1 MSFYFWLRSRYK
13 NESNLFGK
21 LAALMD
27 GDENAPVTS
36 RNKKIIRSYLIS
48 KKISLKMMRAFIDS
62 LEHTK
67 RSWRIGD

>member
-48 KKISLKMMRAFIDS
+48 KKISLKMMRAFNCSFIAYKKE
-62 LEHTK
+62 LK
-67 RSWRIGD
+67 NR

>member
-48 KKISLKMMRAFIDS
+48 KKISLKMMRAFNC
-62 LEHTK
+62 
-67 RSWRIGD
+67 

>member
-48 KKISLKMMRAFIDS
+48 KKIYLKMMRAFNCS
-62 LEHTK
+62 FRAYKKELK
-67 RSWRIGD
+67 NR